1 MVVGCAVIFAMLM
14 PDINFICYPFRVR
27 FKMNKLNV
35 VVMCL
40 LCLGSFAYG

>member
-14 PDINFICYPFRVR
+14 PDIYLIRYPFQARLWWT
-27 FKMNKLNV
+27 NS
-35 VVMCL
+35 MCL